1 MGADRVLAPE
11 AVDPDESASDVV
23 IEAVGRP
30 GLLGAAM
37 AHARMGATVVALGFC
52 MAADPITPAMASK
65 KELTFKF
72 PMGWTRRDFEVAAD
86 VLAKGTVGTVG
97 TVEPRAMLTDVVG
110 MDELPHAFEALRRP
124 ADQCKVVVDP
134 WG

>member
-1 MGADRVLAPE
+1 M
-11 AVDPDESASDVV
+11 
-23 IEAVGRP
+23 
-30 GLLGAAM
+30 
-37 AHARMGATVVALGFC
+37 VALGFC
-52 MAADPITPAMASK
+52 MAADAITPAMASR

-97 TVEPRAMLTDVVG
+97 TADTVGTVEPRAMLTDVVG
-110 MDELPHAFEALRRP
+110 MDALPQAFEALRRP

>member
-1 MGADRVLAPE
+1 MTDRALAPE

-23 IEAVGRP
+23 FEA
-30 GLLGAAM
+30 M
-37 AHARMGATVVALGFC
+37 
-52 MAADPITPAMASK
+52 
-65 KELTFKF
+65 
-72 PMGWTRRDFEVAAD
+72 
-86 VLAKGTVGTVG
+86 G

-110 MDELPHAFEALRRP
+110 MDELPQAFEALRRP

>member
-72 PMGWTRRDFEVAAD
+72 PMGWTRRASRGRA
-86 VLAKGTVGTVG
+86 TVGWCAGSIITG
-97 TVEPRAMLTDVVG
+97 IPRSNS
-110 MDELPHAFEALRRP
+110 
-124 ADQCKVVVDP
+124 
-134 WG
+134 